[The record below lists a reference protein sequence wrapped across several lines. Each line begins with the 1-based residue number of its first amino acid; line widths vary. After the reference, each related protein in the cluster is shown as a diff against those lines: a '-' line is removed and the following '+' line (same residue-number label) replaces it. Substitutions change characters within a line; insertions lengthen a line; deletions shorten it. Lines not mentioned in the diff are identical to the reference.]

1 MTVTIFLLA
10 LALLGTEPEKPAKAS
25 EGHEEEAGS
34 SFIMHHVQDE
44 VLYPLPTVLGVDLSI
59 TKHVAMMG
67 LAAGILAVFVPLT
80 ARRRQLVPRGITN
93 AMEGII
99 VFLREDVI
107 NPNLGDKAN
116 RFTPY
121 LLTAFFFILTMNLL
135 GLTPA
140 PLGATATSNISI
152 TAGLALLTFAMV
164 NVAGIREH
172 GLLGYIRTFIPG
184 EIPVLLAPLLFVIE
198 VLGLF
203 TKHLALA
210 IRLFANMVAG
220 HIVIFTLLSLI
231 FTFKNWLIAPFPALF
246 VVAVSLLEILIAL
259 IQAYIFTILSAV
271 FIGMAVAHEH

>member
-1 MTVTIFLLA
+1 MIATVLLTSLATI
-10 LALLGTEPEKPAKAS
+10 GIGPEKGTAPA
-25 EGHEEEAGS
+25 EGGGGVGTG
-34 SFIMHHVQDE
+34 FILHHVQDE
-44 VLYPLPTVLGVDLSI
+44 VVLRLPTVLGVDLSI
-59 TKHVAMMG
+59 TKHVCMMM
-67 LAAGILAVFVPLT
+67 LAAAVLAVAVPIA

-93 AMEGII
+93 AFESIV
-99 VFLREDVI
+99 VFLREDII
-107 NPNLGDKAN
+107 NPNLGAQG
-116 RFTPY
+116 RHFAPY

-152 TAGLALLTFAMV
+152 TAGLALLTFFVV

-172 GLLGYIRTFIPG
+172 GLVGYVRTYVPEGVPAI
-184 EIPVLLAPLLFVIE
+184 LAPLLFLIE

-220 HIVIFTLLSLI
+220 HIVIFTLLYLI
-231 FTFKNWLIAPFPALF
+231 FAFRNWLIAPFPVAF
-246 VVAVSLLEILIAL
+246 IVAVSLLEILIAL

-271 FIGMAVAHEH
+271 FIGMAVSHEH

>member
-1 MTVTIFLLA
+1 MIATVLLLLLA
-10 LALLGTEPEKPAKAS
+10 LFGVEPEKSGMPS
-25 EGHEEEAGS
+25 EGAEEAAGTG
-34 SFIMHHVQDE
+34 FIMHHVQDR
-44 VLYPLPTVLGVDLSI
+44 VMVHLPTVFGVDLSI
-59 TKHVAMMG
+59 TKHVFMMM
-67 LAAGILAVFVPLT
+67 LSAALLAVLIPIA

-93 AMEGII
+93 AFEAIV
-99 VFLREDVI
+99 VFLREDI
-107 NPNLGDKAN
+107 IEPNLPEGGK

-152 TAGLALLTFAMV
+152 TAGMALLTFFIV
-164 NVAGIREH
+164 NLAGIREH
-172 GLLGYIRTFIPG
+172 GLLGYVRTYVPSG
-184 EIPVLLAPLLFVIE
+184 VPALLAPLLFLIE

-220 HIVIFTLLSLI
+220 HIVIFTLLYLV
-231 FTFKNWLIAPFPALF
+231 FAFKNWLIAPFPILF
-246 VVAVSLLEILIAL
+246 IVAVSLLEILIAL